1 MAFAP
6 PMIAAMAAAIAA
18 VGAISQG
25 QQAKAAAQSESNA
38 AEYNAK
44 LADIRRRQTY
54 AAASSQEDEQRRRAR
69 TAIGTQLATSAE
81 AGAGLNEDLLRQ
93 SIYAAEEDTA
103 AIRYESALKA
113 QGFESESALQRSAAF
128 NARQQGKAAQR
139 AGYLKAAEKLIGG
152 SNDYG
157 RASRSLN

>member
-1 MAFAP
+1 MDP
-6 PMIAAMAAAIAA
+6 VTIAIVAASIAA

-54 AAASSQEDEQRRRAR
+54 AAASTQEDEQRRRAR
-69 TAIGTQLATSAE
+69 AAIGTQLATSAE

-93 SIYAAEEDTA
+93 SIYASEEDTA

-128 NARQQGKAAQR
+128 DARQQGKAAQR
-139 AGYLKAAEKLIGG
+139 AGYLKAAGTLAGG
-152 SNDYG
+152 YGDYT

>member
-1 MAFAP
+1 MDP
-6 PMIAAMAAAIAA
+6 VTIAIIDASIAA
-18 VGAISQG
+18 VGAVSQG

-54 AAASSQEDEQRRRAR
+54 AAASNQEDEQRRRAMA
-69 TAIGTQLATSAE
+69 AIGTQLATSAE

-128 NARQQGKAAQR
+128 DARQQGKAAQR
-139 AGYLKAAEKLIGG
+139 AGYLKAAGTLTSAYADYKRPGG
-152 SNDYG
+152 
-157 RASRSLN
+157 RLN